1 MAMCLIKVY
10 SIYRLYSILGLI
22 KMGTVKV
29 SNWKNDVLK
38 IILMKNVE
46 CQSTDMNANGM
57 FIGILVLFSK

>member
-46 CQSTDMNANGM
+46 CQSIDMNANGM